1 MCLLLLGYKN
11 LNTYNLIIKSIL
23 LGLVMAIIPYSLDH
37 FQVLKA
43 QMDMASSHM
52 NMSTPT
58 DYNSIN
64 FISYRNPNLGIQITH
79 PVSWK
84 PVVSITPRGH
94 TVEFVPAVENE
105 HQQLMPFVTL
115 SIEKTGDDI
124 VGIRRTAM
132 SCPHPRGPRNV
143 RLFPDIATLTGAR
156 RSPRPLRSS
165 RAAGRY
171 GPHPPSRAP
180 LPQGPRL
187 SRQSLYG
194 RWPHGRDDPSA
205 AGYLPWIDRR
215 HAAGHRHG
223 RSAVRRLERAYL
235 H

>member
-1 MCLLLLGYKN
+1 

-23 LGLVMAIIPYSLDH
+23 LGLVIAIIPYSLDH

-124 VGIRRTAM
+124 GDLKSLTDQNLQIAKSM
-132 SCPHPRGPRNV
+132 PEFHMINSS
-143 RLFPDIATLTGAR
+143 DIELSGTPAHKIMYTFDSPVPIPTGFQTMNIWTMKGNTVYTISYSEAK
-156 RSPRPLRSS
+156 SEFVK
-165 RAAGRY
+165 
-171 GPHPPSRAP
+171 H
-180 LPQGPRL
+180 LPAIEKMV
-187 SRQSLYG
+187 QSFAIA
-194 RWPHGRDDPSA
+194 S
-205 AGYLPWIDRR
+205 
-215 HAAGHRHG
+215 
-223 RSAVRRLERAYL
+223 
-235 H
+235 